1 MTELREKTATQDNK
15 EAFRF
20 RFRKERNWNQAGKGQ
35 ETAYY
40 HKLK

>member
-1 MTELREKTATQDNK
+1 MTELREKIATQDNK
-15 EAFRF
+15 EAFQF
-20 RFRKERNWNQAGKGQ
+20 CFRKERNWNQAGKGQ